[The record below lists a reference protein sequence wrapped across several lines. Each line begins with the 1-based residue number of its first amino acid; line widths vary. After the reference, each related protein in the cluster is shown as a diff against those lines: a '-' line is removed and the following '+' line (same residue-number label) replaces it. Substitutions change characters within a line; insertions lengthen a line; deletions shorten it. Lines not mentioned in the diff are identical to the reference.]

1 MILSQKT
8 SIYFYLTVPPVTVM
22 EQPDA
27 VFNVFKQR
35 IALHR
40 TFSSDVHFGL
50 LRLLQPPDEEIPIPT
65 DLI

>member
-1 MILSQKT
+1 MAH
-8 SIYFYLTVPPVTVM
+8 P
-22 EQPDA
+22 ED
-27 VFNVFKQR
+27 VFSVFKQR

-50 LRLLQPPDEEIPIPT
+50 LRLLQPPDDEIPIPT

>member
-1 MILSQKT
+1 MPHL
-8 SIYFYLTVPPVTVM
+8 
-22 EQPDA
+22 ED

-40 TFSSDVHFGL
+40 TLSSDVHFGL
-50 LRLLQPPDEEIPIPT
+50 LRLLQPPDDEIPMPT